1 MFCFQ
6 CQETA
11 GCAGC
16 KISGVCGKTPQVAHA
31 QDLLIYVLKGLG
43 VIANHHQHGC
53 GHDYC
58 DFRKSIHA
66 FVNDALFCTITNAN
80 FDVESIYARIDK
92 GLELRDMFKDRV
104 TNKKGIILPQLD
116 VLEWNVPREQYDEKA
131 LTVGVLAEAN
141 EDIRSLKELTMYGL
155 KGMAAYLE
163 QAEPDFIDINW
174 GCPVRKVAGKGAGS
188 GILQDIPKM
197 LRITAA
203 MVQRAHLPVTVKTR
217 IAYSADSMPI
227 TDFAEALQDTGIA
240 ALSIHGRTKNQMY
253 SGTADWAMIGAVKN
267 NPRIHIPIFGNGDI
281 TTAAQAVDSKIR
293 YGVDGILIG
302 RAAIGNP
309 WIFEQCQRA
318 FQGLPERDITVAER
332 VDVCR
337 RHLLAAV
344 DFKGER
350 TAIFEMRKHYGNYF
364 RGLFNFKPFR
374 LALVA
379 TTSLD
384 ETLTLLD
391 RIKEYYTV

>member
-1 MFCFQ
+1 MELKLPAKDCIIGLSPMDDITDMPFRQ
-6 CQETA
+6 L
-11 GCAGC
+11 C
-16 KISGVCGKTPQVAHA
+16 KEMGA
-31 QDLLIYVLKGLG
+31 DLLVTEF
-43 VIANHHQHGC
+43 IASEALNR
-53 GHDYC
+53 DAEKSL
-58 DFRKSIHA
+58 RKMRFSEEQRPIGIQI
-66 FVNDALFCTITNAN
+66 FGSN
-80 FDVESIYARIDK
+80 EE
-92 GLELRDMFKDRV
+92 ELLRC
-104 TNKKGIILPQLD
+104 LD
-116 VLEWNVPREQYDEKA
+116 VV
-131 LTVGVLAEAN
+131 
-141 EDIRSLKELTMYGL
+141 
-155 KGMAAYLE
+155 E

-197 LRITAA
+197 LAITAS
-203 MVQRAHLPVTVKTR
+203 MVKRSHLPVTVKTR
-217 IAYSADSMPI
+217 LAYSADSMPV

-240 ALSIHGRTKNQMY
+240 ALSIHGRTKTQMY
-253 SGTADWAMIGAVKN
+253 SGTADWTMIGQVKS

-281 TTAAQAVDSKIR
+281 TTATQALESKHR

-309 WIFEQCQRA
+309 WIFEQCRRVFA
-318 FQGLPERDITVAER
+318 GMPEREISVAER

-337 RHLLAAV
+337 RHLQAAI

-379 TTSLD
+379 TPTA
-384 ETLTLLD
+384 EATFEVLD
-391 RIKEYYTV
+391 RIKEHYASQH